1 MCLGKERK
9 ECCVPRAGSRRIE
22 EDKTQERG
30 DGV

>member
-1 MCLGKERK
+1 MCPGKERK
-9 ECCVPRAGSRRIE
+9 ECCVPRAGSRIE